1 MVVRRNLFIDKRK
14 PKENQKKP
22 TSERRQMALS
32 RGGAEGRTAGP
43 LGFGPHLRPLCGP
56 PLQQQHDFWSSP
68 VSVGSLGTP
77 WSFVII
83 LRATPSA
90 PPWAS
95 PRYTSRGPW
104 WHSRSRVGPCR
115 TFSREVAWRW
125 PCRCGVGLCRDVVG
139 PLTQSSGLRQCWSES
154 EGTFGLACSW
164 LMG

>member
-1 MVVRRNLFIDKRK
+1 MVFLRFSYGFPKVFVRFQTQENRKKTKRKPKENRRKPKKTKRK

-95 PRYTSRGPW
+95 PRYTA
-104 WHSRSRVGPCR
+104 RSLHLQNG
-115 TFSREVAWRW
+115 
-125 PCRCGVGLCRDVVG
+125 
-139 PLTQSSGLRQCWSES
+139 Q
-154 EGTFGLACSW
+154 
-164 LMG
+164 

>member
-68 VSVGSLGTP
+68 VSVVAEQVQGALRGNAGGGSADAEFGFSSVLVRVRGH
-77 WSFVII
+77 I
-83 LRATPSA
+83 
-90 PPWAS
+90 WAS
-95 PRYTSRGPW
+95 
-104 WHSRSRVGPCR
+104 
-115 TFSREVAWRW
+115 
-125 PCRCGVGLCRDVVG
+125 L
-139 PLTQSSGLRQCWSES
+139 
-154 EGTFGLACSW
+154 

>member
-1 MVVRRNLFIDKRK
+1 
-14 PKENQKKP
+14 
-22 TSERRQMALS
+22 MALS

-95 PRYTSRGPW
+95 PRYTA
-104 WHSRSRVGPCR
+104 RSLHLQNGQWIPKG
-115 TFSREVAWRW
+115 EG
-125 PCRCGVGLCRDVVG
+125 RCTLEARLNG
-139 PLTQSSGLRQCWSES
+139 
-154 EGTFGLACSW
+154 GLASW
-164 LMG
+164 AGVVSRLSAPRARGAALPFRRSKKEVIIRPSLPLVVAVGEIQKNTGGTN

>member
-68 VSVGSLGTP
+68 VSVGSTRRVKKKKSEKKGK
-77 WSFVII
+77 SII
-83 LRATPSA
+83 
-90 PPWAS
+90 
-95 PRYTSRGPW
+95 GI
-104 WHSRSRVGPCR
+104 
-115 TFSREVAWRW
+115 FSRIFASL
-125 PCRCGVGLCRDVVG
+125 PA
-139 PLTQSSGLRQCWSES
+139 SSSES
-154 EGTFGLACSW
+154 
-164 LMG
+164 